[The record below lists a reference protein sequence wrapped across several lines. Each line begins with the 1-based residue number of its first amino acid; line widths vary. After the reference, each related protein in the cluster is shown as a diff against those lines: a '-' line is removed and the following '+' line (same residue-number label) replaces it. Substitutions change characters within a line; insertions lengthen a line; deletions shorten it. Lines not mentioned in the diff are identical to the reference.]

1 MMNNH
6 RVLYL
11 TILVLSQFDLTISA
25 TPNCPV
31 EADPTTIL
39 SCVAIDAVGLVQ
51 ATKGNIRAFCTM
63 AERFMECLKTKT
75 RGCIGEDFVRG
86 SLSEL
91 IELSQK
97 CCVNRGERM
106 SEECPFV
113 SKPQCFFMNDMAQ
126 SPNGIHIPI
135 KDLRI
140 GEKVLAIDHNDRIV
154 PTEIVSFL
162 HYENNSQG
170 TSDFS
175 FLPLNYFHSFPIVAF
190 FYIFTLETGHQI
202 SVTSDHLLYVGNR
215 TYVQARFVDSKQH
228 HLYIIGRNDRLQ
240 ASRIRK
246 IDVQLKQGYAT
257 PITQHGTLIV
267 NDVGA
272 SCYSSIY
279 HQNLGHMAM
288 APLRW
293 YHNAKQLFGMTNP
306 SSINTNGIHWYPKT
320 LNNMLHMFRP
330 LANVFTSTMGTI

>member
-6 RVLYL
+6 RILYL
-11 TILVLSQFDLTISA
+11 TIFVLFLFDLTISA

-97 CCVNRGERM
+97 CCVNKGERM

-113 SKPQCFFMNDMAQ
+113 SKPQCFYMTDMAQ
-126 SPNGIHIPI
+126 SPKGNEIPI
-135 KDLRI
+135 KDLQI
-140 GEKVLAIDHNDRIV
+140 GEQVLAIDHNDQIV
-154 PTEIVSFL
+154 STEIVSFL
-162 HYENNSQG
+162 HYENNSQ
-170 TSDFS
+170 T
-175 FLPLNYFHSFPIVAF
+175 F
-190 FYIFTLETGHQI
+190 FYIFTTETGHQI
-202 SVTSDHLLYVGNR
+202 SVTSDHLMFIGNQ
-215 TYVQARFVDSKQH
+215 TYIQARFIDLTQH
-228 HLYIIGRNDRLQ
+228 NLYIMGNNGQLQ
-240 ASRIRK
+240 PSRIRS

-267 NDVGA
+267 NNISA

-279 HQNLGHMAM
+279 HHNLGHMAM

-293 YHNAKQLFGMTNP
+293 FHHAKQIFGVVNNNEM
-306 SSINTNGIHWYPKT
+306 IKNGIHWYPRT
-320 LNNMLHMFRP
+320 LNNFLHIFRP
-330 LANVFTSTMGTI
+330 LANVFTTTMGNI

>member
-6 RVLYL
+6 RILYL
-11 TILVLSQFDLTISA
+11 TIFVLFLFDLTISA

-97 CCVNRGERM
+97 CCVNKGERM

-113 SKPQCFFMNDMAQ
+113 SKPQCFYMTDMAT
-126 SPNGIHIPI
+126 SPKGNEIPI
-135 KDLRI
+135 KDLQI
-140 GEKVLAIDHNDRIV
+140 GEQVLAIDHNDQIV
-154 PTEIVSFL
+154 STEIVSFL
-162 HYENNSQG
+162 HYENNSQ
-170 TSDFS
+170 T
-175 FLPLNYFHSFPIVAF
+175 F
-190 FYIFTLETGHQI
+190 FYIFTTETGHQI
-202 SVTSDHLLYVGNR
+202 SVTSDHLMFIGNQ
-215 TYVQARFVDSKQH
+215 TYIQARFIDLTQH
-228 HLYIIGRNDRLQ
+228 NLYIMGSNGQLQ
-240 ASRIRK
+240 PSRIRS

-267 NDVGA
+267 NNISA

-279 HQNLGHMAM
+279 HHNLGHMAM

-293 YHNAKQLFGMTNP
+293 FHQAKQIFGVVNNNEM
-306 SSINTNGIHWYPKT
+306 IKNGIHWYPRT
-320 LNNMLHMFRP
+320 LNNFLHIFRP
-330 LANVFTSTMGTI
+330 LANVFTTTMGNI